1 MIPMMWTFP
10 TKYHGFVCGGGVSYE
25 RGEGIIKSD
34 KNSGI
39 IGIYN
44 IHDSNGNPTILS

>member
-1 MIPMMWTFP
+1 MNG
-10 TKYHGFVCGGGVSYE
+10 GF
-25 RGEGIIKSD
+25 GIITSD

-39 IGIYN
+39 IRNIGIYN